1 MTDENCNR
9 GVDDIELVLN
19 VKEVKIDERKF
30 VLSEKER
37 ELALKTSTEC
47 FYGKSE
53 VGSMK
58 TVEISSSDSEM
69 DECSSESRYD
79 NASIEHQ
86 HGSSIVDFDSEL
98 ENQSLSERYEFYDSE
113 SVVKNVELSK
123 VQSRRRLRFI
133 YFVKTV
139 IKRTHLIPLSRL
151 LFLFTA
157 VWLFISLFIVCIQ
170 FTSEFDC
177 GGNERI
183 LLERNIK
190 EVFLF
195 C

>member
-1 MTDENCNR
+1 MTDENCKR
-9 GVDDIELVLN
+9 GADIIELVLN
-19 VKEVKIDERKF
+19 VKEVKFDERKF

-37 ELALKTSTEC
+37 ELALKTSIEC
-47 FYGKSE
+47 FDEKSE
-53 VGSMK
+53 VSSMK
-58 TVEISSSDSEM
+58 TVEIGSNDSEM

-79 NASIEHQ
+79 NELIEHR
-86 HGSSIVDFDSEL
+86 HGSLLVDFDSEL
-98 ENQSLSERYEFYDSE
+98 ENQSLDERYESYDSE
-113 SVVKNVELSK
+113 RVVKNIKLSK
-123 VQSRRRLRFI
+123 VQSRRLRFI
-133 YFVKTV
+133 HFVKSV

-151 LFLFTA
+151 LLLFTA

-177 GGNERI
+177 SGNERI

>member
-1 MTDENCNR
+1 MTDENCKR
-9 GVDDIELVLN
+9 GADIIELVLN

-37 ELALKTSTEC
+37 ELALKTSIEC
-47 FYGKSE
+47 FDGTSE

-58 TVEISSSDSEM
+58 TVEIGSNDSEM
-69 DECSSESRYD
+69 DECSSESKYD

-86 HGSSIVDFDSEL
+86 HGSLLVDIDSEL
-98 ENQSLSERYEFYDSE
+98 ENQSLDERYECYDSE
-113 SVVKNVELSK
+113 RVVKNSKLSK
-123 VQSRRRLRFI
+123 VQSRRLRFI
-133 YFVKTV
+133 YFVKSV

-151 LFLFTA
+151 LLLFTA

-177 GGNERI
+177 SGNERI